1 MDCGLRSKG
10 CSVRL
15 ALLDREIWYRGFCRL
30 TSTSFRRWP
39 ESVSAGN
46 LIAVE
51 SLVMVFEAGDLAPW
65 FFLLLFVEF
74 CAKIFTLQS
83 SNSIR
88 MLKKDLFI
96 YGEKTV
102 KRKMNTRQ
110 GSYAD
115 QLLLLLHLQFSLA
128 KSYRLRH
135 TRQSSMCLMIR
146 QNAAISETLE

>member
-1 MDCGLRSKG
+1 
-10 CSVRL
+10 
-15 ALLDREIWYRGFCRL
+15 
-30 TSTSFRRWP
+30 
-39 ESVSAGN
+39 
-46 LIAVE
+46 
-51 SLVMVFEAGDLAPW
+51 
-65 FFLLLFVEF
+65 
-74 CAKIFTLQS
+74 
-83 SNSIR
+83 